1 MVAARPARRLRDNP
15 ERTTG
20 GTSDVGRGRR
30 PHSDHEPATH
40 KEAAVKKTLVAGL
53 VVVLTS
59 AIGTTAA
66 GAGTPGTTN
75 GNAGCVAQVN
85 TVEGTP
91 GQSIDVIKLYL
102 SPIPGTLVSTVA
114 HGDRTNCELPG

>member
-1 MVAARPARRLRDNP
+1 
-15 ERTTG
+15 
-20 GTSDVGRGRR
+20 
-30 PHSDHEPATH
+30 
-40 KEAAVKKTLVAGL
+40 VKKTLVAGL
-53 VVVLTS
+53 VVVLMS

-66 GAGTPGTTN
+66 GAAGAPGTTN